1 MVMVQYHRIMHIV
14 YENHLIQSRSVKE
27 GTRKKITLNL
37 VQVKIII
44 LSFKTDSIGFALR
57 LLTLIVKVRL
67 FQNDFDCGLQ
77 SGIMKRTGN
86 GSFFCRRLLHV
97 RTVITVVVSCRFVRY
112 NVQYLQSR

>member
-1 MVMVQYHRIMHIV
+1 MTIA
-14 YENHLIQSRSVKE
+14 
-27 GTRKKITLNL
+27 L
-37 VQVKIII
+37 VQVTIII

-67 FQNDFDCGLQ
+67 FQNDFDCGLE

-97 RTVITVVVSCRFVRY
+97 RTVVITVVVSCRFVRY